1 MKFIKLIIVVSMIF
15 VIFSPAKLINAEE
28 EENYYTVLLEE
39 HEEWEKARKI
49 IQENN
54 IEIVYSVE
62 EINVFQVKATQE
74 KMNRIG
80 YKSFINTYN
89 ESLRF
94 SNVSNKENKIETL
107 ENPMLWENQWD
118 MKKVTNDGKSY
129 DVFSGSKNVTVGI
142 IDSGIDSNHPDLK
155 GNVVPGS
162 KNLVPNGGFR
172 GKEKSETGDINYFE
186 DKTGHG
192 TFTAGQIAANGNIKG
207 IAPNIGIKSY
217 RVFGEGLGES
227 IWIIKGIIQ
236 AAKDDVDVI
245 NLSLGQYLV
254 DGKVFLNS
262 SESKKDLAE
271 IKAYKRAIKYARNE
285 GSVVVAAAGNDSLNV
300 SDSRQMNE
308 IYKKKNILHEVSY
321 TGKVLDVPA
330 ALPNVVTVSSVGL
343 ESELSVFSN
352 YGEGFID
359 IAAPGGDLKLF
370 NQLGIEQYYSSGAF
384 KKEQIVGTAPGGG
397 YSFSVGNSVAAP
409 KVSGALALIIDKK
422 NYKNQPNK
430 STNFLYQHGV
440 NGEDGE
446 YSLFGH
452 GTLDVYKA
460 VTH

>member
-1 MKFIKLIIVVSMIF
+1 MIF

-94 SNVSNKENKIETL
+94 SNVSNKANKIETL

-142 IDSGIDSNHPDLK
+142 IDSGVDSNHPDLK
-155 GNVVPGS
+155 GNIVPGS

-271 IKAYKRAIKYARNE
+271 IKAYKRAIKFARNE

-300 SDSRQMNE
+300 NDSRQMNE
-308 IYKKKNILHEVSY
+308 IYKKKNTLHEVSY

-343 ESELSVFSN
+343 ENELSVFSN

-370 NQLGIEQYYSSGAF
+370 NELGIEQYYSSGAF
-384 KKEQIVGTAPGGG
+384 KKEQVVGTAPGGG

-440 NGEDGE
+440 NGYEE
-446 YSLFGH
+446 KYSFFGH